1 MESTQKIFAQTIKEN
16 RDNPRLYNLITE
28 ISNDL
33 ASKRLQRLKDP
44 SHIQKRLKEM
54 FGMFHHCLKEE
65 ELASQANLSA
75 IVDGLIKAA
84 TANDEALLF
93 ARIYEKEQLEK
104 WIDSQ
109 RNSIKSIIS
118 ATYETIEDSI
128 EPEDLQMQKALQD
141 SKLRGIEMLGILK
154 ETAQEALLTTIE
166 KGDDI
171 EDTASEITKSISYQA
186 INEGDF
192 TKSRFLDVA
201 KAIMDVCVE
210 IADADQAFAKELLH
224 GCVHG
229 TKEGIAK
236 AVEKFKNDLK
246 FAPEEVEAL
255 LGRDLS
261 ETKKELLKIDEE
273 YVQMLKECSQ
283 QSQGVSRGILKEIIE
298 EELDSSYAKIQRI
311 SHEAREAISERIEEL
326 RKNAS
331 SFEKEFKEKAT
342 KRMEELKKEMSELE
356 KKAGERVENLRNS
369 PRTQEARKLGLR
381 AWEVAKGMADGAI
394 KGAKNAMKKDEK

>member
-1 MESTQKIFAQTIKEN
+1 MESTQTIFSQTIKEN
-16 RDNPRLYNLITE
+16 RDNPNLSSFIAEITT
-28 ISNDL
+28 DL

-44 SHIQKRLKEM
+44 SQIQKRLKEL
-54 FGMFHHCLKEE
+54 FCIFHHSLTEE
-65 ELASQANLSA
+65 GLASQANLSA

-84 TANDEALLF
+84 TANEEALLF
-93 ARIYEKEQLEK
+93 VRIYEKEQLEK

-109 RNSIKSIIS
+109 RNHIKSIIS
-118 ATYETIEDSI
+118 TTYETIEDSI
-128 EPEDLQMQKALQD
+128 DPQDLSTHKALQD

-154 ETAQEALLTTIE
+154 ETAHEALLTTIE

-171 EDTASEITKSISYQA
+171 EDTAAEITKSISYQA

-192 TKSRFLDVA
+192 TKQRFLDVA
-201 KAIMDVCVE
+201 KGIIDVCIE

-255 LGRDLS
+255 LGRDLG

-273 YVQMLKECSQ
+273 YVQMLKECSA
-283 QSQGVSRGILKEIIE
+283 QSSGISRGILKEIIE

-311 SHEAREAISERIEEL
+311 SFEAREAISERIDEL

-331 SFEKEFKEKAT
+331 TFEKEFKEKAT
-342 KRMEELKKEMSELE
+342 KRMEELRKEMSELE
-356 KKAGERVENLRNS
+356 KKAGERVENLRKN

-394 KGAKNAMKKDEK
+394 QGAKNAMKKDEK

>member
-1 MESTQKIFAQTIKEN
+1 MESTQTIFTQTIKEN
-16 RDNPRLYNLITE
+16 RENPRLSNLIAE
-28 ISNDL
+28 ISTDL
-33 ASKRLQRLKDP
+33 AAKRLQRLKDP
-44 SHIQKRLKEM
+44 THIQKRIKEL
-54 FGMFHHCLKEE
+54 FGLFNHCLKEE
-65 ELASQANLSA
+65 NLATQSNLSS
-75 IVDGLIKAA
+75 IIDGLIKAA
-84 TANDEALLF
+84 SANEEALLF

-109 RNSIKSIIS
+109 RNHIKSLIS
-118 ATYETIEDSI
+118 STYETIEDAI
-128 EPEDLQMQKALQD
+128 EAEDISMQKAFQD

-154 ETAQEALLTTIE
+154 ETVQEALLTTIE

-171 EDTASEITKSISYQA
+171 EDTAAEITKAISYQA

-192 TKSRFLDVA
+192 TKQRFFDVA
-201 KAIMDVCVE
+201 RAIIGVCVE

-246 FAPEEVEAL
+246 YSPDEVEAII
-255 LGRDLS
+255 GRDLS
-261 ETKKELLKIDEE
+261 ETKKELLKIEEE

-283 QSQGVSRGILKEIIE
+283 QSQGISRGILKEIIDD
-298 EELDSSYAKIQRI
+298 ELDSSYARIQRI
-311 SHEAREAISERIEEL
+311 SFEAREAISERIEEL

-331 SFEKEFKEKAT
+331 IFEKEFKEKAT

-356 KKAGERVENLRNS
+356 KKAGESVENLRNS
-369 PRTQEARKLGLR
+369 PRTQEARNLGIR
-381 AWEVAKGMADGAI
+381 AWEVAKGMMDGAI

>member
-1 MESTQKIFAQTIKEN
+1 MESTQTLFIQTIKEN
-16 RDNPRLYNLITE
+16 RDNQRLSHLITD
-28 ISNDL
+28 ITTDL
-33 ASKRLQRLKDP
+33 AAKKIQRLKDP
-44 SHIQKRLKEM
+44 SHIQKRLKEL
-54 FGMFHHCLKEE
+54 FSLFLHSLKEE
-65 ELASQANLSA
+65 DLATHANLSA

-109 RNSIKSIIS
+109 RNHIKSIIS
-118 ATYETIEDSI
+118 STYETIENSISQEDSVA
-128 EPEDLQMQKALQD
+128 QKALQD

-171 EDTASEITKSISYQA
+171 EDTAIEITKSISYQA

-192 TKSRFLDVA
+192 TRQRFLDVA
-201 KAIMDVCVE
+201 RGIIDVCVE
-210 IADADQAFAKELLH
+210 IADADQAFAKELLN

-273 YVQMLKECSQ
+273 YVQMLKECAQ

-311 SHEAREAISERIEEL
+311 SHEAREAISERVEEL